1 MRRDKRSGSS
11 GAYGMRIGRTIA
23 QERERLES
31 ESERIAA
38 REKAKNRQTV
48 TILIFV
54 LGATVIG
61 ILVMMGLRSLAEQP
75 NFGLTGVTES
85 SEEDST
91 ASTSGVSAEVVD
103 ESGVGVP
110 RRTVEYI
117 KLLEQDFSE
126 LGYKVSRVA
135 IPAGKQREIDVY
147 LEGVPYYFK
156 INIDR
161 GAAVSVEDAERMIR
175 YLTEAGVTPGY
186 VDVRVERK
194 AFYQ

>member
-1 MRRDKRSGSS
+1 MRV
-11 GAYGMRIGRTIA
+11 GRTIA

-54 LGATVIG
+54 FGATVIG
-61 ILVMMGLRSLAEQP
+61 ILIMIGLKSLSEQP
-75 NFGLTGVTES
+75 DLGLTGLPDES
-85 SEEDST
+85 SSSDSSRLLE
-91 ASTSGVSAEVVD
+91 AISAEVVD

-110 RRTVEYI
+110 RRTLEYI
-117 KLLEQDFSE
+117 QLLERDFSD
-126 LGYKVSRVA
+126 LGYKVTRVA

-147 LEGVPYYFK
+147 LEGIPYYFK

-161 GAAVSVEDAERMIR
+161 GSAVSAEDAERMIR
-175 YLTEAGVTPGY
+175 YLSSAGITPGY